1 MNDGTFFE
9 GGVDLNPEFQ
19 EMRNRGKTNF
29 QISKQAK
36 ENLERSILEGQDY
49 GSERPYRADNTDNFA
64 STLSETGQILGNGYE
79 KVSYIQEDENKA

>member
-1 MNDGTFFE
+1 MNDGTFFD

-49 GSERPYRADNTDNFA
+49 TTEKSFTVDA
-64 STLSETGQILGNGYE
+64 GNGAISC
-79 KVSYIQEDENKA
+79 VNGLDNDNLPPENNRP